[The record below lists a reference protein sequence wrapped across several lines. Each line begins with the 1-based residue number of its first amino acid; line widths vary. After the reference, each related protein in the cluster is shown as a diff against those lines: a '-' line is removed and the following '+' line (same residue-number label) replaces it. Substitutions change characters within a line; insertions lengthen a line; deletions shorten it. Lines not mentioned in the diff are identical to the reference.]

1 MCFECA
7 LWCFLF
13 VFCSFFVCFLQWTCA
28 FSLDQSTSR
37 TFFIYNLRH
46 FFPFFFLCLFQN
58 DFFSRLFSSLFS
70 SLFPPKRAWRSTFSP
85 FYHVAVSLLFFIGQ
99 SRLYSLPPHTTSCG
113 HSCCTRKADAR
124 RHIIKRRL

>member
-37 TFFIYNLRH
+37 TFFIYNFRH
-46 FFPFFFLCLFQN
+46 FSPFFFLCLFQN

-85 FYHVAVSLLFFIGQ
+85 FHHVAVSCLFIGQ
-99 SRLYSLPPHTTSCG
+99 SRLYSLPHITPTWTLRVSL
-113 HSCCTRKADAR
+113 SCCTRHNKETTVNE
-124 RHIIKRRL
+124 